1 MLINPGDVTAC
12 DVIRGG
18 GWTEGRGRKD
28 GQTKRLHM
36 FSPGVPRTA
45 LVALPHLEVNRFFFF
60 SKSVTIAHWHSNLWL
75 LWQQPH
81 AQPARLWQHAQLHT
95 QPSPTHSH
103 YFMSASCRPLTPKR
117 KTRKSRKG
125 KASIETKMSS

>member
-1 MLINPGDVTAC
+1 MLINSGDVTAC

-18 GWTEGRGRKD
+18 GWTEGGGRKD

-36 FSPGVPRTA
+36 FSPSVPRTR
-45 LVALPHLEVNRFFFF
+45 LVALPHSRVNRFFF
-60 SKSVTIAHWHSNLWL
+60 SNLSL
-75 LWQQPH
+75 LLTGTVISGCYGNSHMPNQP
-81 AQPARLWQHAQLHT
+81 RLWQHAQLHT

-103 YFMSASCRPLTPKR
+103 YFMSASCRPLIPKR

-125 KASIETKMSS
+125 NANIETKMSS